1 MYTQI
6 TTIDTKL
13 LIEKRQ
19 NILKQ
24 CHGNYTE
31 VKKVNYMLE
40 IVISKNYSQ
49 RDLGVLSGDV

>member
-1 MYTQI
+1 MIFSREISMYTQI

-31 VKKVNYMLE
+31 VKKLYA
-40 IVISKNYSQ
+40 
-49 RDLGVLSGDV
+49 